1 MCYRKG
7 ENQMLK
13 TMEFAQLV
21 HTTRRT
27 LIFYDEKGLFKPAI
41 TSSNGYRYYEY
52 NQVYL
57 FELITSL
64 RKSGLS
70 LNQINS
76 LLNDKD
82 KEKLVGILNE
92 SASKLKDEIGNLQ
105 NAFAAIQ
112 NRINDLQESRVFLT
126 FNHPQILTCNAERF
140 FCSDMLEACA
150 PKEMAINYTNFSKE
164 LTDNKLLISG
174 NGGFLTN
181 LDLSSHQEYRNA
193 SFRFIQTSFNDDGY
207 ALPQLVKPSGRY
219 LVIKVKNNN
228 AGIMTGL
235 VSMHNYAKTNHIKT
249 VPNLWQFNTSFYL
262 EDKGASSHGILQYQ
276 IIEKAN

>member
-1 MCYRKG
+1 
-7 ENQMLK
+7 MLK

-27 LIFYDEKGLFKPAI
+27 LIFYDEKGLFKPVI

-70 LNQINS
+70 LNEIS
-76 LLNDKD
+76 ILLNDKD
-82 KEKLVGILNE
+82 NKKLANILNK
-92 SASKLKDEIGNLQ
+92 SANKLEDEIVNLQ
-105 NAFAAIQ
+105 SALTAIQ
-112 NRINDLQESRVFLT
+112 HRVDDLQESKTILN
-126 FNHPQILTCNAERF
+126 FNQPQVLMCNVEHF

-150 PKEMAINYTNFSKE
+150 PKEMALNYTSFSKE
-164 LTDNKLLISG
+164 LVDNKLLISG

-181 LDLSSHQEYRNA
+181 LKLSSYQDYKNA
-193 SFRFIQTSFNDDGY
+193 SFRFIQNSFNNSGY
-207 ALPQLVKPSGRY
+207 ALPQLIKPAGNY
-219 LVIKVKNNN
+219 LVVKVKNNN
-228 AGIMTGL
+228 ADITAGL
-235 VSMHNYAKTNHIKT
+235 KSMHKYANKNHIRT
-249 VPNLWQFNTSFYL
+249 TPSLWQFNTSFYL

-276 IIEKAN
+276 IIEKTD

>member
-1 MCYRKG
+1 
-7 ENQMLK
+7 MLK

-41 TSSNGYRYYEY
+41 TLSNGYRYYEY

-76 LLNDKD
+76 LLKDKD

-112 NRINDLQESRVFLT
+112 QRIGDLQESRVLLT
-126 FNHPQILTCNAERF
+126 FNHPQILTCNAEHF

-181 LDLSSHQEYRNA
+181 LKLSLYQEYKNA
-193 SFRFIQTSFNDDGY
+193 SFRFIQTSFNDVAY
-207 ALPQLVKPSGRY
+207 ALPHLVKPAGNY
-219 LVIKVKNNN
+219 LAIKVKNNN
-228 AGIMTGL
+228 SDIMAGL
-235 VSMHNYAKTNHIKT
+235 KCMHNYAKRNHIRT
-249 VPNLWQFNTSFYL
+249 ASNLWQFNTSFHL